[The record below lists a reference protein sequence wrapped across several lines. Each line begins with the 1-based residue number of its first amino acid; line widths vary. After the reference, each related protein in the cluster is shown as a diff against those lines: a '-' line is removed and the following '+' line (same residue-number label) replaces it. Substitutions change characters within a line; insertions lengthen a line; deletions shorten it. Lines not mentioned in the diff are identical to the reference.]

1 MAKNLTEVTSCSL
14 NLLRTSGLIEDGCV
28 CVCVFKV
35 SRITATSHS
44 LSMSL
49 TLDIANELYPVEQSE
64 TFTLTLARSLVPS
77 ELEALDNN
85 AGGDEGE
92 DGSEVRRVKRELW
105 RSNEQGLAEDYDYV
119 MYGKVG

>member
-1 MAKNLTEVTSCSL
+1 MVKNLTEVTSCSL
-14 NLLRTSGLIEDGCV
+14 NLLRTTGLIEDGY
-28 CVCVFKV
+28 VCVFKV